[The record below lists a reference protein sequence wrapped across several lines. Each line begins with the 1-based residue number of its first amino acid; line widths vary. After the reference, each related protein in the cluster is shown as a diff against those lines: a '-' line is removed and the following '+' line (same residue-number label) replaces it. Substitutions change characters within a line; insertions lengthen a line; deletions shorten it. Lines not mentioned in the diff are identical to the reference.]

1 VSAVTK
7 RVIIGTL
14 VVLVAL
20 ASVGA
25 LAYAL
30 LQDDRVADPA
40 SPLPSFTA
48 PGAVVPSAAAEVL
61 PAVDPDATAPTSTGL
76 AAALRPFIA
85 SKALG
90 SSVSVDVVDP
100 LTGKH
105 LLSRGVNDAR
115 TPASTQKLLTS
126 AAVLTALGA
135 DTTIATRALA
145 DGTDGVTLVGGGDV
159 LLGAGRSDP
168 GEVAGRAGLATLAE
182 ETATALKA
190 AGTKRVSVTLDDS
203 LFTGPRTA
211 RGWAPADVTNG
222 FVAPVQALEIN
233 AGRVRDE
240 DYAPRTPD
248 PAMAA
253 AKAFVRALEK
263 AGVDVKGAVRRGSAP
278 SGAAVLGEVASAPV
292 GDQVEFALTHSDN
305 TVAEALGRLVADH
318 AGLEPSFADVG
329 KAVLG
334 QIRSLGVPV
343 EGAVMAD
350 ASGLADGSR
359 IPPATLTGVLARAAG
374 PDDPALRPILSGMPI
389 AAVSGT
395 LAERYGTAGQKPARG
410 VVRAKTGTLSGV
422 SSLAGTVVDADGRL
436 LVFAAMAD
444 KVKATVPARTALD
457 ALATELA
464 TCGCH

>member
-1 VSAVTK
+1 M
-7 RVIIGTL
+7 
-14 VVLVAL
+14 
-20 ASVGA
+20 
-25 LAYAL
+25 
-30 LQDDRVADPA
+30 
-40 SPLPSFTA
+40 
-48 PGAVVPSAAAEVL
+48 L
-61 PAVDPDATAPTSTGL
+61 PAVDRDATAPTATAL
-76 AAALRPFIA
+76 AAALRPYLA
-85 SKALG
+85 NKALG
-90 SSVSVDVVDP
+90 PSVSVDVVDP

-126 AAVLTALGA
+126 AAVLTALGPE
-135 DTTIATRALA
+135 TTIATRALA
-145 DGTDGVTLVGGGDV
+145 DGDDGVTLVGGGDV

-168 GEVAGRAGLATLAE
+168 DEVAGRAGLATLAQ

-190 AGTKRVSVTLDDS
+190 AGTKRVSVTLDDR

-211 RGWAPADVTNG
+211 KGWAPADVTNG
-222 FVAPVQALEIN
+222 FVAPVQALEVN

-240 DYAPRTPD
+240 DYAPRTAD

-253 AKAFVRALEK
+253 AKAFTKALEK
-263 AGVDVKGAVRRGSAP
+263 AGVDVRGAVRRSPAR
-278 SGAAVLGEVASAPV
+278 SGAPVLAEVASAPV

-329 KAVLG
+329 KAVLA
-334 QIRSLGVPV
+334 QVRSLGVPV
-343 EGAVMAD
+343 TGAVMAD
-350 ASGLADGSR
+350 ASGLAKGSR
-359 IPPATLTGVLARAAG
+359 IPPATLTGVLTEATTT
-374 PDDPALRPILSGMPI
+374 PALRPILSGMPI

-395 LAERYGTAGQKPARG
+395 LAERYGTVGQKPARG

-444 KVKATVPARTALD
+444 RVTATVPARTALD
-457 ALATELA
+457 ALATKLA
-464 TCGCH
+464 TCGCR

>member
-1 VSAVTK
+1 MSAVTK
-7 RVIIGTL
+7 RVVIGVAL
-14 VVLVAL
+14 VLVLAVAAVAAASVVLRERG
-20 ASVGA
+20 GA
-25 LAYAL
+25 TAA
-30 LQDDRVADPA
+30 A
-40 SPLPSFTA
+40 PLPSFTV
-48 PGAVVPSAAAEVL
+48 PGAVLPSAAADVL
-61 PAVDPDATAPTSTGL
+61 PAVDPDASAPAASAL
-76 AAALRPFIA
+76 AAALRPYLA
-85 SKALG
+85 NKALG

-135 DTTIATRALA
+135 ETTIATRALA
-145 DGTDGVTLVGGGDV
+145 AGDDGVTLVGGGDV

-168 GEVAGRAGLATLAE
+168 DEVAGRAGLATLAQ

-190 AGTKRVSVTLDDS
+190 SGVKRVAVTLDDS
-203 LFTGPRTA
+203 LFTGSRTA

-233 AGRVRDE
+233 AGRLRDE
-240 DYAPRTPD
+240 DYAPRAAD

-253 AKAFVRALEK
+253 AKAFTKALEK
-263 AGVDVKGAVRRGSAP
+263 AGVDVKGAVRRKPAR
-278 SGAAVLGEVASAPV
+278 SGAPVLAEVASAPL

-329 KAVLG
+329 KAVLA
-334 QIRSLGVPV
+334 QVHSLGVPV
-343 EGAVMAD
+343 TGAVMAD
-350 ASGLADGSR
+350 ASGLAKGSR
-359 IPPATLTGVLARAAG
+359 IPPSTLTGVLTKATTT
-374 PDDPALRPILSGMPI
+374 PAMRPILSGMPI

-395 LAERYGTAGQKPARG
+395 LAERYATAGQKPARG

-444 KVKATVPARTALD
+444 RVTATVPARTALD
-457 ALATELA
+457 ALATKLA
-464 TCGCH
+464 TCGCR

>member
-20 ASVGA
+20 ATAGA
-25 LAYAL
+25 LSYVR
-30 LQDDRVADPA
+30 LQGRPATASA
-40 SPLPSFTA
+40 SPRPAFTA
-48 PGAVVPSAAAEVL
+48 PGAVVPAEAAAVL
-61 PAVDPDATAPTSTGL
+61 PAVDPDAAAPTTAGL
-76 AAALRPFIA
+76 AAALRPFLA

-90 SSVSVDVVDP
+90 PSVSVDVVDP
-100 LTGKH
+100 LTGEH
-105 LLSRGVNDAR
+105 LLSRGVNNAR

-145 DGTDGVTLVGGGDV
+145 DGIDGVTLVGGGDV

-182 ETATALKA
+182 ETATALRA
-190 AGTKRVSVTLDDS
+190 AGTHRVSVTLDDS

-211 RGWAPADVTNG
+211 KGWAAADVANG

-240 DYAPRTPD
+240 DYAPRVPD

-253 AKAFVRALEK
+253 AKAFVVALEK
-263 AGVDVKGAVRRGSAP
+263 AGVDVRGAVRRGPARAGAP
-278 SGAAVLGEVASAPV
+278 VLAEVASAPI

-329 KAVLG
+329 KAVLA
-334 QIRSLGVPV
+334 QVRSIGVPV
-343 EGAVMAD
+343 RGSVMAD

-359 IPPATLTGVLARAAG
+359 IPPATLTGVLAKAAG
-374 PDDPALRPILSGMPI
+374 PQSPALRPILSGMPI

-395 LAERYGTAGQKPARG
+395 LEKRYGTAGQKSARG

-444 KVKATVPARTALD
+444 RVKATVPARTALD